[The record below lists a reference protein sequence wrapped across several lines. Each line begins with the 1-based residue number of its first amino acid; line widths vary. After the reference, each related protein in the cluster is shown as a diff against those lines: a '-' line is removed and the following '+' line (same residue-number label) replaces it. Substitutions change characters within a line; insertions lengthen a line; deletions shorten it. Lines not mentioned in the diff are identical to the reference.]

1 MLRGR
6 SSLRS
11 VGAVAVCVLALSA
24 CGGDG
29 DDDGSNGE
37 RGDRPA
43 STASS
48 TTQPGA
54 QDEEAVRPYVESLL
68 GAWDEAMTD
77 ILADPRPVAADP
89 DHELAAELA
98 ESFTADSPYVADLTE
113 LLEGYV
119 AQDTGLR
126 PGPRGVVQ
134 HTTLLEFTQ
143 APDDDQVSFVFC
155 SFADGVQ
162 FRLSSGEELPPS
174 VGVTQ
179 GAGDAVRVDGVWLL
193 HRLRRLGLETKPGGT
208 PDPCPALVASGED
221 GS

>member
-1 MLRGR
+1 MLSER
-6 SSLRS
+6 SRLLS
-11 VGAVAVCVLALSA
+11 VGVVAACVFALGA
-24 CGGDG
+24 CG
-29 DDDGSNGE
+29 DDDEGGGGE
-37 RGDRPA
+37 RSDRSD
-43 STASS
+43 STVSS
-48 TTQPGA
+48 TTQPA
-54 QDEEAVRPYVESLL
+54 APDEEAVRPYLESLL

-89 DHELAAELA
+89 EHELAAELA
-98 ESFTADSPYVADLTE
+98 KSFTDDSPYVADLTE
-113 LLEGYV
+113 LLDGYV

-143 APDDDQVSFVFC
+143 APDDDHTSFVFC

-162 FRLSSGEELPPS
+162 FHLSSGEELPPS

-179 GAGDAVRVDGVWLL
+179 GAGEAVRVDGVWRL
-193 HRLRRLGLETKPGGT
+193 HRLRQLGLETQPAGT